1 MSISDI
7 KLRTAK
13 PSEKPYKITDSGG
26 LYLVVSPIRGE
37 ALETEISRL
46 WTRKNTLLGALSGA
60 QPERCS
66 REAARE
72 QLAKGAGVS
81 RLFFGSAIVPECIHS
96 NGEVYLG
103 IGFHMLLPFP
113 HLFPGL
119 AEGRSPERAKIGFIV
134 CKRISEVVNWNLIR
148 PIG

>member
-1 MSISDI
+1 MDAKNHSHWGISLKDA
-7 KLRTAK
+7 RAK
-13 PSEKPYKITDSGG
+13 RDEA
-26 LYLVVSPIRGE
+26 RG
-37 ALETEISRL
+37 
-46 WTRKNTLLGALSGA
+46 
-60 QPERCS
+60 
-66 REAARE
+66 

-81 RLFFGSAIVPECIHS
+81 RLFFGSAIVPERIHS

-103 IGFHMLLPFP
+103 IGFHMLLPFH